1 VIAPALPVL
10 PDETR
15 PPKVR
20 VRPAAALLDPAI
32 LRTAVWQALVK
43 LNPRSMIR
51 NPVMFLVEVG
61 SVITTVEFAARPSVF
76 VGLVT
81 LWLWAT
87 VLFANFAEA
96 VAEGR
101 GKAQARPT

>member
-1 VIAPALPVL
+1 MTTSALPGT
-10 PDETR
+10 PDETSPR
-15 PPKVR
+15 PSQVR

-32 LRTAVWQALVK
+32 LRVAVGQAFLK
-43 LNPRSMIR
+43 LSPRSMIR
-51 NPVMFLVEVG
+51 IPVMFLVEAG
-61 SVITTVEFAARPSVF
+61 SVITTIEFAARPTLF
-76 VGLVT
+76 VGLVS

-101 GKAQARPT
+101 GKA